1 MDGGGHLVT
10 TYFSGIVDENDHVW
24 PGGYPGALRDL
35 LGIRVEEFAP
45 LLDGDAVALDN
56 GIAGTLWTDR
66 IDVTD
71 PAVSVLA
78 RYPDGGPAIT
88 QRAAGGRA
96 SLRLHPPRSRRPGAA
111 PVASRR
117 AGPELPDAGGRVE
130 VTVRTDGAD
139 EFWFVINRTDDEVT
153 AAVDGEVLLGA
164 LPIPPRG
171 VTVVRRPAAA
181 S

>member
-1 MDGGGHLVT
+1 M
-10 TYFSGIVDENDHVW
+10 
-24 PGGYPGALRDL
+24 
-35 LGIRVEEFAP
+35 
-45 LLDGDAVALDN
+45 
-56 GIAGTLWTDR
+56 
-66 IDVTD
+66 
-71 PAVSVLA
+71 
-78 RYPDGGPAIT
+78 
-88 QRAAGGRA
+88 
-96 SLRLHPPRSRRPGAA
+96 
-111 PVASRR
+111 
-117 AGPELPDAGGRVE
+117 E